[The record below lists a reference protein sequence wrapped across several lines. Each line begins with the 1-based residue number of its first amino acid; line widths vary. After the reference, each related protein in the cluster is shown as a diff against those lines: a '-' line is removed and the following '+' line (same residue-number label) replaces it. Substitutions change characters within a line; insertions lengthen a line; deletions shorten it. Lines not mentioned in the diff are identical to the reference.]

1 MYYLL
6 FKINNEV
13 SDYKVLLINIWVM
26 VYSMVVIGYV
36 LNLKNNCILLVF

>member
-26 VYSMVVIGYV
+26 VYSMVVFDYV